1 MQFCSRYNTRRD
13 INRVVV
19 VSLMYTEEQIKLL
32 VEVGPK
38 ILKKSYMP
46 ELADLIEKGNWEDV
60 VSHLNDMIVYV
71 CGMANAEEFLQEPD
85 PDSFVLMREYLETS
99 VDTE

>member
-19 VSLMYTEEQIKLL
+19 VSLMYTEEQIKLI

-46 ELADLIEKGNWEDV
+46 ELAELIEKGNWEGV

-71 CGMANAEEFLQEPD
+71 CGMANAEEFLKDID
-85 PDSFVLMREYLETS
+85 PDSLALLTEYLETPD
-99 VDTE
+99 DTK